1 MINQL
6 NQFATWLFNS
16 LTTVWNFAINTELI
30 RFFVGYLIL
39 NWIVEEYKKYAG
51 K

>member
-1 MINQL
+1 MIDNL
-6 NQFATWLFNS
+6 NLFATWLFNS
-16 LTTVWNFAINTELI
+16 LTTVWNFSINNALI
-30 RFFVGYLIL
+30 RFFIGYLIL